1 MRVVDYVQGQYHY
14 AMGDASDAY
23 SREKLQRFTREV
35 LYVPGHNVLFVFDR
49 VVSKNPS
56 LRKAWLLHGV
66 NQPGVDQDPRKG
78 TAGAQD
84 FKNAKTFCFAEG
96 SGELLVHSL
105 LPKERVITR
114 RGGDGNEFYAPGDD
128 HGGGWGTGENWPL
141 EPPQGGPLPEDPKLN
156 HAWKLFWGQD
166 FDRILSSNRKNVVPG
181 GWRIE
186 VSPSLP
192 AKEDLFL
199 HVFEIGDKGKTGQKR
214 TELLDG
220 LNFQGAAFERGPIVL
235 FSTVGS
241 TVDTGEVSLP
251 DLACESLIIT
261 SLRRDAIYELN
272 FVGLNVSPSPSA
284 VLPGVAAGT
293 LRVRSN
299 AKGVLQVQR
308 RDLINLR
315 LRIAS
320 IEHGAAE

>member
-1 MRVVDYVQGQYHY
+1 
-14 AMGDASDAY
+14 
-23 SREKLQRFTREV
+23 
-35 LYVPGHNVLFVFDR
+35 
-49 VVSKNPS
+49 
-56 LRKAWLLHGV
+56 
-66 NQPGVDQDPRKG
+66 
-78 TAGAQD
+78 
-84 FKNAKTFCFAEG
+84 
-96 SGELLVHSL
+96 
-105 LPKERVITR
+105 
-114 RGGDGNEFYAPGDD
+114 
-128 HGGGWGTGENWPL
+128 
-141 EPPQGGPLPEDPKLN
+141 
-156 HAWKLFWGQD
+156 
-166 FDRILSSNRKNVVPG
+166 VVPG

-299 AKGVLQVQR
+299 AKGVLQVLR
-308 RDLINLR
+308 RDLGNLR

>member
-1 MRVVDYVQGQYHY
+1 MV
-14 AMGDASDAY
+14 A
-23 SREKLQRFTREV
+23 
-35 LYVPGHNVLFVFDR
+35 
-49 VVSKNPS
+49 
-56 LRKAWLLHGV
+56 HGV
-66 NQPGVDQDPRKG
+66 NEPGVDQEARKG

-84 FKNAKTFCFAEG
+84 FKNAKTFRFAEG

-114 RGGDGNEFYAPGDD
+114 RGGEGNEFYAPGDD

-141 EPPQGGPLPEDPKLN
+141 EPPEGGPLPEDAKLN

-166 FDRILSSNRKNVVPG
+166 FNRLLSSNRKNVVPG
-181 GWRIE
+181 CWRIE

-192 AKEDLFL
+192 AEEDFFL

-220 LNFQGAAFERGPIVL
+220 LNFKGAAFERGPIVL

-241 TVDTGEVSLP
+241 TVDAGEVSLP

-272 FVGLNVSPSPSA
+272 FVGLNVSSSPSA
-284 VLPGVAAGT
+284 VLPGAAAGT

-308 RDLINLR
+308 RELGNLR